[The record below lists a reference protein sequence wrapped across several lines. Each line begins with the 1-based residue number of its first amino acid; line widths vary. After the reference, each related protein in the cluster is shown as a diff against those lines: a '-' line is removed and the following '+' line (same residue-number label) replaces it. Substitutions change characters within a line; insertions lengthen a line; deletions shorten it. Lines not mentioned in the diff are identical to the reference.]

1 MTLAVLCSGQGL
13 QHPQMFSLTGNA
25 PSAAAVFAHATK
37 LLGQRDPREL
47 VQTEP
52 RQVLHDNRV
61 AQILCASQALSA
73 AAALRH
79 VWPKRILL
87 AGYSVGEM
95 SAWGVAELFDSA
107 TTLDLVALRAKL
119 MDAASAPGD
128 GLLFVRGLSRTSVD
142 HLCTRYSTAVAIV
155 NPNDAFVVGGSGEA
169 LDILAVDAMAMG
181 AARVSRIAVNVASH
195 TARLAAASSAF
206 HAALE
211 QTPTKGNTNSRVRL
225 FSGIDGT
232 AVLDT
237 AAGKNKLAEQI
248 SHTVEWAACLESCLE
263 AGASAFLEL
272 GPGSALSNMVPGTYP
287 NIPSRSLDDF
297 RTIQGVASWVT
308 RFGSDVA

>member
-25 PSAAAVFAHATK
+25 PAAEAVFAHATEM
-37 LLGQRDPREL
+37 LGQRDPREL

-52 RQVLHDNRV
+52 LQVLHSNRV

-87 AGYSVGEM
+87 AGYSVGEI

-107 TTLDLVALRAKL
+107 TTLDLAALRAEL
-119 MDAASAPGD
+119 MDAASSPGD

-142 HLCTRYSTAVAIV
+142 NLCRRYSTAVAIV
-155 NPNDAFVVGGSGEA
+155 NPNDAFVLGGSGEA
-169 LDILAVDAMAMG
+169 LDILAVDAIRMG
-181 AARVSRIAVNVASH
+181 AVHVTRIAVSVASH
-195 TARLAAASSAF
+195 TVRMAAASSAF
-206 HAALE
+206 QVALE
-211 QTPTKGNTNSRVRL
+211 HAPTKGNANSRVRL

-237 AAGKNKLAEQI
+237 AAGKKKLSEQI
-248 SHTVEWAACLESCLE
+248 SHTVEWAACLQGCLE

-272 GPGSALSNMVPGTYP
+272 GPGFALSNMLASTYP

-308 RFGSDVA
+308 RFGSDAA